1 MNNLPNIDELVA
13 ELARIHGTVL
23 SPDDP
28 VAMMITINRFL
39 AREFAAHLDKLLQ
52 EFREAL
58 ATSSSDWQHRINK
71 RAEAVI
77 NGTIMAAKTA
87 VSSGA
92 ESGLAEGLPPF
103 LQAFEAA
110 TRRTEGQLR
119 QLRRF
124 IIALSVL
131 VSLLIV
137 ALIATCCVLVLH
149 R

>member
-1 MNNLPNIDELVA
+1 MNNLPDIDALIT
-13 ELARIHGTVL
+13 ELARTHGVAL

-28 VAMMITINRFL
+28 VAMLITINRFL

-71 RAEAVI
+71 RAEAVL
-77 NGTIMAAKTA
+77 NATIMAAKSA
-87 VSSGA
+87 GSCGA
-92 ESGLAEGLPPF
+92 ESGLAEVLPPF
-103 LQAFEAA
+103 LKAFEAVA
-110 TRRTEGQLR
+110 RRTEGQLR
-119 QLRRF
+119 QLRRL

-131 VSLLIV
+131 VALLIV
-137 ALIATCCVLVLH
+137 ALVATCCVVLLH